1 MRNMSKY
8 LYVLLFALVIGGLGG
23 SHAQQLPQY
32 SQYLIN
38 DYVLNPGIT
47 GNKEYFA
54 AKTNHRFQWVGLTD
68 APRTFIL
75 SMHGPIKAENMGVG
89 GYLFTD
95 VTGPTSRVGVYGS
108 YAYHIDLNR
117 DDMKLSLGL
126 FGGIMQYNIDGSK
139 ITLVQKDDPLA
150 KAGIESIVIPD
161 AGAGA
166 YWYGDK
172 YYLGV
177 SVPQLLQ
184 NKLELTDNG
193 SEIGRLTSH
202 YFVMGGY
209 KFELDSDFEIEPS
222 FLMKYVAPV
231 PVQFDISA
239 KVSYQRTF
247 WVGGSYRTDDAM
259 SVLIGY
265 SMQDKLFFGYS
276 YDVTTTDLKNYSS
289 GTHEVM
295 LGMRF
300 DVKKEEP
307 KEESEMMLD

>member
-1 MRNMSKY
+1 MNKY
-8 LYVLLFALVIGGLGG
+8 IFGFLFALGIIGMG
-23 SHAQQLPQY
+23 SCYAQQLPQY

-47 GNKEYFA
+47 GTKNYFE

-95 VTGPTSRVGVYGS
+95 VTGPTSRVGAYGS
-108 YAYHIDLNR
+108 YAYHIDLNG

-126 FGGIMQYNIDGSK
+126 FGGILQYNVDGSK
-139 ITLVQKDDPLA
+139 ITLAQEDDPLA
-150 KAGIESIVIPD
+150 TIGIESILIPD

-184 NKLELTDNG
+184 NKLDLTGN
-193 SEIGRLTSH
+193 EIGRLASH

-209 KFELDSDFEIEPS
+209 KFELDNDFEVEPS

-231 PVQFDISA
+231 PVQFDLSA
-239 KVSYQRTF
+239 RVSYKQTF
-247 WVGGSYRTDDAM
+247 WLGGSYRTNDAM

-265 SMQDKLFFGYS
+265 SMQEKLFFGYS

-300 DVKKEEP
+300 NVKKEEP
-307 KEESEMMLD
+307 QEESEMMFD

>member
-8 LYVLLFALVIGGLGG
+8 IFGLLFALGMGGFGG
-23 SHAQQLPQY
+23 SYAQQLPQY

-47 GNKEYFA
+47 GNKDYFE
-54 AKTNHRFQWVGLTD
+54 AKTNNRFQWVGLTD

-75 SMHGPIKAENMGVG
+75 SMHGPIKTENMGVG

-95 VTGPTSRVGVYGS
+95 VTGPTSRVGAYGS
-108 YAYHIDLNR
+108 YAYHIDLNG

-126 FGGIMQYNIDGSK
+126 FGGILQYNVDGSK
-139 ITLVQKDDPLA
+139 ITLAQEADPLA
-150 KAGIESIVIPD
+150 TIGIESILIPD

-184 NKLELTDNG
+184 NKLELPSNG
-193 SEIGRLTSH
+193 SEIGKLTSH

-209 KFELDSDFEIEPS
+209 KFELDGDFEVEPS

-231 PVQFDISA
+231 PVQFDLSA
-239 KVSYQRTF
+239 RVTYQRTF

-265 SMQDKLFFGYS
+265 SMQEKLFFGYS

-300 DVKKEEP
+300 NVKKEEP
-307 KEESEMMLD
+307 KEESETMFD

>member
-1 MRNMSKY
+1 MRNMNKNIFGF
-8 LYVLLFALVIGGLGG
+8 LFALGIIGMG
-23 SHAQQLPQY
+23 SCYAQQLPQY

-47 GNKEYFA
+47 GNKDYFE
-54 AKTNHRFQWVGLTD
+54 AKTNNRFQWVGLTD

-95 VTGPTSRVGVYGS
+95 VTGPTSRVGAYGS
-108 YAYHIDLNR
+108 YAYHIDLNG

-126 FGGIMQYNIDGSK
+126 FGGILQYNVDGSK
-139 ITLVQKDDPLA
+139 ITLAQEDDPLA
-150 KAGIESIVIPD
+150 TIGIESILIPD

-177 SVPQLLQ
+177 SVPPLLL
-184 NKLELTDNG
+184 NKLDLTGNG
-193 SEIGRLTSH
+193 NEIGRLVSH

-209 KFELDSDFEIEPS
+209 KFELDNDFEVEPS

-231 PVQFDISA
+231 PVQFDLSA
-239 KVSYQRTF
+239 RVSYKQTF
-247 WVGGSYRTDDAM
+247 WLGGSYRTNDAM

-265 SMQDKLFFGYS
+265 SMQEKLFFGYS
-276 YDVTTTDLKNYSS
+276 YDVTTTNLKNYSS

-300 DVKKEEP
+300 NVKKEEP
-307 KEESEMMLD
+307 KKESEMMLD

>member
-1 MRNMSKY
+1 MRNMNKY
-8 LYVLLFALVIGGLGG
+8 IFGFLFALGIIGMG
-23 SHAQQLPQY
+23 SCYAQQLPQY

-47 GNKEYFA
+47 GTKNYFE

-95 VTGPTSRVGVYGS
+95 VTGPTSRVGAYGS
-108 YAYHIDLNR
+108 YAYHIDLNG

-126 FGGIMQYNIDGSK
+126 FGGILQYNVDGSK
-139 ITLVQKDDPLA
+139 ITLAQEDDPLA
-150 KAGIESIVIPD
+150 TIGIESILIPD

-184 NKLELTDNG
+184 NKLDLTGN
-193 SEIGRLTSH
+193 EIGRLASH

-209 KFELDSDFEIEPS
+209 KFELDNDFEVEPS

-231 PVQFDISA
+231 PVQFDLSA
-239 KVSYQRTF
+239 RVSYKQTF
-247 WVGGSYRTDDAM
+247 WLGGSYRTNDAM

-265 SMQDKLFFGYS
+265 SMQEKLFFGYS

-300 DVKKEEP
+300 NVKKEEP
-307 KEESEMMLD
+307 QEESEMMFD